1 MLRIDVLAFVV
12 LDTTE
17 LIALFTLFPSD
28 KNATPARFADAE
40 RVVIAFFAVL
50 VVPVRNV
57 MPVPAISAD
66 ELNAIDA
73 LANIRILAIE
83 PTIAVVNTLI
93 DEISTKI

>member
-17 LIALFTLFPSD
+17 PIALFTLFPSD

-40 RVVIAFFAVL
+40 RVVIAFFAVF
-50 VVPVRNV
+50 VAPVRNV

-66 ELNAIDA
+66 ELNIAVE
-73 LANIRILAIE
+73 LENILILAIE